1 MMSAENIET
10 PCIGVCTMDD
20 NTGFC
25 LGCYRSLEEIQNWWD
40 MSDEQ
45 RAQVMAQLDQRMQD
59 NVQF

>member
-1 MMSAENIET
+1 
-10 PCIGVCTMDD
+10 MDD

>member
-1 MMSAENIET
+1 MSAENIET

-25 LGCYRSLEEIQNWWD
+25 LGCYRSLEEFQNWWD